1 MCVNQK
7 LIRLTANSS
16 DFIGRQAIF
25 ETIFNDGILIEPN
38 SSIAL
43 QSVSFTRNAQNL
55 VIDNTNSKI
64 IFSTNNT
71 NGNER
76 VIHLPHG
83 EYDNERFIE
92 LLNTIQDSLNDSLVG
107 AFDVWEAEE
116 TNGIYED
123 DSKVEIQVVINDQDK
138 VEINFLS
145 ARSVSFI
152 SAPPA
157 DGGYNAIGARYS
169 RVSGNDMLVLATNAF
184 APLGF
189 LRAERQNVLT
199 GFTKLEAYV
208 YDRIPL
214 TQGLPAVK
222 IRINKF
228 IGAQG
233 GCRIGILKK
242 TNDMINRLEAN
253 NELQRIGVDD
263 FECMITTNADGSHFS
278 PYQITNKNPLDVSQT
293 NGLKSTLINPY
304 KVDENGV
311 ATDNDILSIECV
323 GNGAWQL
330 CVNNDLNGRQI
341 VSTWLAGDRR
351 EANGELI
358 EYIVYIGIANSNTHV
373 SFATA
378 NLESVSRTTPASNFD
393 IDKENTTLVGA
404 TPYPD
409 YYNRP
414 LRVPNLV
421 FQSTLVSNYLG
432 YTSAS
437 LNAEG
442 AIFVLGKKF
451 EAENPRTTFFSTNTY
466 LVELLSELLDS
477 FDSFEG
483 GRKNILAPIPITDR
497 NVGNAGIV
505 NFQPNNLVYI
515 NLKNKKQ
522 RLIRNIDARIVSD
535 QYEPFIIEGL
545 AEINLLIKNE
555 E

>member
-1 MCVNQK
+1 
-7 LIRLTANSS
+7 
-16 DFIGRQAIF
+16 
-25 ETIFNDGILIEPN
+25 
-38 SSIAL
+38 
-43 QSVSFTRNAQNL
+43 
-55 VIDNTNSKI
+55 
-64 IFSTNNT
+64 
-71 NGNER
+71 
-76 VIHLPHG
+76 
-83 EYDNERFIE
+83 
-92 LLNTIQDSLNDSLVG
+92 
-107 AFDVWEAEE
+107 
-116 TNGIYED
+116 
-123 DSKVEIQVVINDQDK
+123 
-138 VEINFLS
+138 
-145 ARSVSFI
+145 
-152 SAPPA
+152 
-157 DGGYNAIGARYS
+157 
-169 RVSGNDMLVLATNAF
+169 
-184 APLGF
+184 
-189 LRAERQNVLT
+189 
-199 GFTKLEAYV
+199 
-208 YDRIPL
+208 
-214 TQGLPAVK
+214 
-222 IRINKF
+222 
-228 IGAQG
+228 
-233 GCRIGILKK
+233 
-242 TNDMINRLEAN
+242 MINRLEAN
-253 NELQRIGVDD
+253 NELQRVGVDD
-263 FECMITTNADGSHFS
+263 FECMITTNSDGSHFS

-378 NLESVSRTTPASNFD
+378 NLESVSRTTPASNLD

-437 LNAEG
+437 LNSEG

-466 LVELLSELLDS
+466 LVELLSESLDS